1 MSHNSYKLT
10 WLYFKEIP
18 FKASKDSPVRY
29 GTDVLNF
36 YTDHFTSPP
45 ENKTRKA
52 DSKPDA
58 WFKIR
63 FS

>member
-18 FKASKDSPVRY
+18 FKASKDSPPVRY

-36 YTDHFTSPP
+36 TLIILPHHLKQNQESRFQ
-45 ENKTRKA
+45 TRCLV
-52 DSKPDA
+52 
-58 WFKIR
+58 
-63 FS
+63 